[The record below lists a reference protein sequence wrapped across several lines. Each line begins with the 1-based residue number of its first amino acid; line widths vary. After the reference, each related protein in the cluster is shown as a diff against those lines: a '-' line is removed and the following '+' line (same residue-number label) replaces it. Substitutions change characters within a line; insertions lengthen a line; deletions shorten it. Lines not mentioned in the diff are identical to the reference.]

1 MKRATLFASTLL
13 VLALSL
19 AAHAADDALRAALEA
34 SKASGKGLTFHVQGA
49 AIPGVVVSVD
59 DKFVVA
65 KSQQAGTVVIRIDR
79 IDAVTGHVELKK

>member
-1 MKRATLFASTLL
+1 MKRACLIASTLFI
-13 VLALSL
+13 LALSV
-19 AAHAADDALRAALEA
+19 AAQAADDALRTALEA

-49 AIPGVVVSVD
+49 TIPGVVVSVD

-79 IDAVTGHVELKK
+79 IDAVTGFVELKK